1 MPKPLL
7 AAVLGCALAT
17 PALAQEEVVVTGT
30 KRGGGEMASQVAGVG
45 VKRRADF
52 AVQRVTI
59 YGDTRDKAQRR
70 KEILATVANAIEL
83 GQKRSIQLAYGES
96 VIRPLTITNYAAKL
110 GFDEDDDREDAERVT
125 FIVKTPLKDG
135 DAFAALDRL
144 AAFIKAVPVN
154 GRAVVEAEGEAGV
167 SIVDPGQYR
176 AQVIAAIAADAT
188 AAARTFGQDYAAQIS
203 SLAQPVRWVLTGPT
217 EVLLYIQYDL
227 QIVPKD

>member
-1 MPKPLL
+1 MLRPLL
-7 AAVLGCALAT
+7 AAILGCALAA

-52 AVQRVTI
+52 AVQRVTV

-70 KEILATVANAIEL
+70 REILATVASAIEL

-96 VIRPLTITNYAAKL
+96 VIRPLTLANYAAKL
-110 GFDEDDDREDAERVT
+110 GFDEDDDREDAEQVT

-135 DAFAALDRL
+135 DAYAALDRL
-144 AAFIKAVPVN
+144 SAFTKAVPVS
-154 GRAVVEAEGEAGV
+154 GRAVVKVEGEAGV

-188 AAARTFGQDYAAQIS
+188 ASAKLFGEEYGAHVS

-217 EVLLYIQYDL
+217 EVLLFIQYDL
-227 QIVPKD
+227 QIMPKD

>member
-1 MPKPLL
+1 MLKPLL
-7 AAVLGCALAT
+7 AVILGCAIAA
-17 PALAQEEVVVTGT
+17 PALAQDEVVVTGS

-59 YGDTRDKAQRR
+59 YGDTRDKAMRR
-70 KEILATVANAIEL
+70 AEILATVKNAIDA
-83 GQKRSIQLAYGES
+83 GAKRGVALAYGDS
-96 VIRPLTITNYAAKL
+96 VIRPLTLANYATKL
-110 GFDEDDDREDAERVT
+110 SFTEDDSRNDAEQVS
-125 FIVKTPLKDG
+125 FIIKRPLKDG

-144 AAFIKAVPVN
+144 SSFIKAVPLS
-154 GRAVVEAEGEAGV
+154 GRAVIEPDGEAGV

-188 AAARTFGQDYAAQIS
+188 ASAKLFGEDYAAQVS

>member
-188 AAARTFGQDYAAQIS
+188 AAARTFGQDYAAQVS